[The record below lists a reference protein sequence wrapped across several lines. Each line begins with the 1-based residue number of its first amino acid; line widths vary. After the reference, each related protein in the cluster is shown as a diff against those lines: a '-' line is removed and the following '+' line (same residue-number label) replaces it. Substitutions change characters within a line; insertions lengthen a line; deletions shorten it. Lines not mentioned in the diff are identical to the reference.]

1 MLLCFIFR
9 IMLYVLN
16 LIIYK
21 NKIDKCMYVKVLILK
36 ICIVEIEIRIYFNY
50 IYFFWGNY

>member
-16 LIIYK
+16 LIIYE

-50 IYFFWGNY
+50 LFFLG